1 MASEGGNA
9 SIHQSRI
16 GGIRP
21 DAIAGTPLSAACR
34 VRYAGIAGI
43 QTFFVTILAVNMV
56 CS

>member
-34 VRYAGIAGI
+34 VRDAGIAGI